1 MDETWRWFG
10 PEDIVSID
18 DIAQAGANGIVTSLH
33 HIRPG
38 EVWTK
43 NEIDKRH
50 KEISIFKNG
59 SASKRKWRVVESLPV
74 SEEVKKQSGNW
85 QCHIENY
92 IKSMQNIAESGVF
105 TICYNFM
112 PILDWTRTDLSWR
125 LSNGARCLRFDL
137 IDFLIFDVYIL
148 KRSGA
153 KSNYLNS
160 QLKSAEKRLKK
171 LSQVKI
177 DQLTYNIIRGLP
189 GSVENLSINDIKKQI
204 LSYSEIS
211 EKTAIRTRLNA
222 SRFTGSIIAGLT
234 GLIIAGVV
242 LGSEGS
248 ANNEYFLMGKISGC
262 IAVAATLISC
272 WGLAPFAKKARRPSG
287 KVEAITLQ
295 FKRIFRNKKFLKV
308 ITLYIL
314 LWCALQLM
322 QTVALIYV
330 EDVLNV
336 PTYIAKWIPIP
347 FQISALVGLQIWTR
361 VSNKLNRISALN
373 YGAIMWIISCTAALF
388 LPSLSKISG
397 AGDSLFLNAG
407 NIFLFILLIFIIC
420 LIGIG
425 ASTAFLIPW
434 SLLPDAIDEDPE
446 KPAGLYTAWMVLIQK
461 IGIAFSVQLL
471 GFLLYLSGYQA
482 CFVDE
487 DSLNIIEQCYSAQ
500 LTIRLC
506 IGFIPS
512 VLVIIGL
519 LIMRKWDRKLITN

>member
-10 PEDIVSID
+10 PEDIVRID

-211 EKTAIRTRLNA
+211 EKQLRKNFIEFLSRVVPAAQDLGIKLCCHPDDPPFDLFGIPRVVSTYEDLNFIFKAI
-222 SRFTGSIIAGLT
+222 
-234 GLIIAGVV
+234 
-242 LGSEGS
+242 
-248 ANNEYFLMGKISGC
+248 
-262 IAVAATLISC
+262 
-272 WGLAPFAKKARRPSG
+272 
-287 KVEAITLQ
+287 
-295 FKRIFRNKKFLKV
+295 
-308 ITLYIL
+308 
-314 LWCALQLM
+314 
-322 QTVALIYV
+322 
-330 EDVLNV
+330 
-336 PTYIAKWIPIP
+336 
-347 FQISALVGLQIWTR
+347 
-361 VSNKLNRISALN
+361 
-373 YGAIMWIISCTAALF
+373 
-388 LPSLSKISG
+388 PSLSNGLTFCTGSLGVRPDNNLKEIFHNYAERIHFLHLRSTKRDDKG
-397 AGDSLFLNAG
+397 NFYEANHLEGDLDMFQIVRA
-407 NIFLFILLIFIIC
+407 ILLEEKKRKKVNR
-420 LIGIG
+420 
-425 ASTAFLIPW
+425 SDWKIPMR
-434 SLLPDAIDEDPE
+434 PDHGHQMLDD
-446 KPAGLYTAWMVLIQK
+446 
-461 IGIAFSVQLL
+461 
-471 GFLLYLSGYQA
+471 
-482 CFVDE
+482 
-487 DSLNIIEQCYSAQ
+487 LNKKTNPGYSAIGR
-500 LTIRLC
+500 LRGLAEIR
-506 IGFIPS
+506 
-512 VLVIIGL
+512 GL
-519 LIMRKWDRKLITN
+519 ALGIDKILS